1 MLEVFQFVSILTC
14 TLFAG
19 AALYINVAE
28 HPARMQ
34 CGTELAATV
43 FAPSYKRAAVMQAT
57 LALVATIS
65 GVVSWSIAGS
75 VLWIIG
81 ALLIFGVI
89 PFTLI
94 AILPTNKQL
103 LAPALD
109 RKSAHTHELLVR
121 WGQLHSVR
129 TVASLAASFLFLVA
143 ALSA

>member
-19 AALYINVAE
+19 VALYINVAE

>member
-1 MLEVFQFVSILTC
+1 MFQFVSILTC

>member
-1 MLEVFQFVSILTC
+1 
-14 TLFAG
+14 
-19 AALYINVAE
+19 
-28 HPARMQ
+28 MQ